1 MVSLFAHSWP
11 VSNCL
16 GRKRNSFAMNVT
28 SFNIC
33 SLMLGPI
40 FPPELIFFF
49 FTGKWFG
56 ENVQL
61 KCSYGNTTMVLTET
75 VIWWL

>member
-33 SLMLGPI
+33 SLMSGPI

-49 FTGKWFG
+49 FLLGSDLEKM
-56 ENVQL
+56 
-61 KCSYGNTTMVLTET
+61 CS
-75 VIWWL
+75 

>member
-33 SLMLGPI
+33 SLMSGPI

-49 FTGKWFG
+49 FFTGK
-56 ENVQL
+56 
-61 KCSYGNTTMVLTET
+61 
-75 VIWWL
+75 